1 MNIMTNTASRPL
13 VLLRRLFIASII
25 NMAMGVI
32 YVWSIFLLPLEA
44 ELQVERAALSLIPA
58 LALVGFTIG
67 MVVHDQL
74 LRYFGKIG
82 FAILAFGLAAGGH
95 MLYAQVPSYW
105 GLLIGYGIC
114 FGFGSGLGYGLA
126 LALATG
132 TESRT
137 RPLAVGITMASFAL
151 SGIVLPTLFGPL
163 IAGAPTATSF
173 SVISLAMVCA
183 SVLVVFVLFLS
194 PDIRSDVSIRSGAL
208 PRQTFPIYST
218 SFFYLAIIFF
228 LISCVGL
235 LIVSQISGILTSN
248 GLPRRSVDFGPSLFT
263 IGYLLGSLFGG
274 NVVQL
279 LGGRWSLALSGLVA
293 GLGLLGL
300 STGIIP
306 LALGGAALVGLTFG
320 GSASLMPV
328 LIGEQFGADRIGAVY
343 GRLMISYGLAGLLA
357 PWLSG
362 LLFSATGSY
371 FAAMA
376 TGLTMCALI
385 IVLSYLL
392 KDSRDVAQV

>member
-1 MNIMTNTASRPL
+1 
-13 VLLRRLFIASII
+13 
-25 NMAMGVI
+25 
-32 YVWSIFLLPLEA
+32 
-44 ELQVERAALSLIPA
+44 
-58 LALVGFTIG
+58 VGFTIG
-67 MVVHDQL
+67 MVIHDQL

-95 MLYAQVPSYW
+95 VLYAQIPGYW
-105 GLLIGYGIC
+105 SLLIGYGVC

-132 TESRT
+132 TPSKT

-151 SGIVLPTLFGPL
+151 SGILLPTLFGPM
-163 IAGAPTATSF
+163 IAAAQTAVSF
-173 SVISLAMVCA
+173 SYISLAMVCA
-183 SVLVVFVLFLS
+183 GALVVLILVLS
-194 PDIRSDVSIRSGAL
+194 PDIRADVNAQSEAG
-208 PRQTFPIYST
+208 PRPTFSMYSA
-218 SFFYLAIIFF
+218 SFSYLAIIFF
-228 LISCVGL
+228 LICCVGL

-248 GLPRRSVDFGPSLFT
+248 GLAPRSVDFGPSLFT

-293 GLGLLGL
+293 GVGLLGL
-300 STGIIP
+300 CTGTVP

-371 FAAMA
+371 FAALA
-376 TGLTMCALI
+376 IGLAMCALI
-385 IVLSYLL
+385 IILSYLL
-392 KDSRDVAQV
+392 KDRQEVARA